1 MHHYRSLFRDKSGRR
16 QFLKQAGVAA
26 GTLLLPAREIS
37 NPFRKPAWTVGQ
49 IMDLF
54 IREVPGAPFKITVD
68 TLKSGSRDTMVTG
81 VVTTMFPT
89 IAVIE
94 KTISLKA
101 NFIIVHE
108 PSFYNHLD
116 ETDWLENDEVFRFK
130 SDLLRKNNIAVWR
143 NHDYIHRH
151 QPDGVLTA
159 VLEDLGWTSLY
170 DEDSGLIS
178 LKSPVSLKVLIK
190 KLKKDLGISHLRY
203 IGSTGQLCQKI
214 LLMLGASGGRKHID
228 RIGKTKPDVAICGEL
243 QEWETAEYIRDA
255 RAKGQPVSLIVLGHI
270 PSEEPGSRYMAQ
282 WITKNIPGLK
292 VTHVPAEN
300 PFSYK

>member
-1 MHHYRSLFRDKSGRR
+1 MYHYKSFLRFKYSRR
-16 QFLKQAGVAA
+16 HFLKQVSLATGA
-26 GTLLLPAREIS
+26 LLLPKVGNS
-37 NPFRKPAWTVGQ
+37 NPLSKQVWTVGQ

-54 IREVPGAPFKITVD
+54 IHEVPGAPFKITVD
-68 TLKSGSRDTMVTG
+68 TLKSGSRDTIVTG
-81 VVTTMFPT
+81 IVTTMFPT

-116 ETDWLENDEVFRFK
+116 ETDWLENDEVFRYK
-130 SDLLRKNNIAVWR
+130 SDLLKKHNIAVWR

-151 QPDGVLTA
+151 QPDGVMTA
-159 VLEDLGWTSLY
+159 VLEDLGWTSRY
-170 DEDSGLIS
+170 NEDSGLIN
-178 LKSPVSLKVLIK
+178 LEEPVSLKVLIK
-190 KLKKDLGISHLRY
+190 ELKKGLGISHLRY
-203 IGSTGQLCQKI
+203 IGNAGQPCQKI
-214 LLMLGASGGRKHID
+214 LLMPGASGGRRHID

-270 PSEEPGSRYMAQ
+270 PSEEPGSRYMAK
-282 WITKNIPGLK
+282 WITQNIPGIK